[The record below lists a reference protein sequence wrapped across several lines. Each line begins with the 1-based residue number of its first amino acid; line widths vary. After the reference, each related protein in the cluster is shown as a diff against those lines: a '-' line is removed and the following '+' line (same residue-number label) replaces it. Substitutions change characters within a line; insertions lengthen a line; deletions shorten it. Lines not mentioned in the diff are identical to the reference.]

1 MQSLAAFNIAEAF
14 FWMAITLAIAV
25 RAKRA
30 RPDLRR
36 IGFIVA
42 AAFVAF
48 AGTDLIE
55 IKTAAWYRPLWLLVY
70 NAVCIAF
77 IVGCYAKY
85 LLLRKSLSDHNP

>member
-1 MQSLAAFNIAEAF
+1 MQSLAVFNIAEAF
-14 FWMAITLAIAV
+14 FWMAIALAIAV
-25 RAKRA
+25 RARRA
-30 RPDLRR
+30 HPDLRR

-55 IKTAAWYRPLWLLVY
+55 IKTGAWYRPLWLLVY

-85 LLLRKSLSDHNP
+85 LLLRKSLSDHDP

>member
-1 MQSLAAFNIAEAF
+1 MQSLAVFNIAEAF
-14 FWMAITLAIAV
+14 FWIAIALAIAV
-25 RAKRA
+25 RARRA
-30 RPDLRR
+30 HRDLRR
-36 IGFIVA
+36 IGYIVA

-55 IKTAAWYRPLWLLVY
+55 IKTGTWYRPLWLLVY

-85 LLLRKSLSDHNP
+85 LLLRKSLSDHDP